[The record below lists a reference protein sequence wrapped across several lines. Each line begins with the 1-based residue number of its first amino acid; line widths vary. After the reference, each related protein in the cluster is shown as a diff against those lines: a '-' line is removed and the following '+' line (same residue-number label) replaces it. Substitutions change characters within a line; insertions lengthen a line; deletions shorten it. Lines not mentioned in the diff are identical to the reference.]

1 MKYISFTYR
10 TWWIFVNHFVGGRCL
25 NVIKYLTCT
34 WSCCLYWSRLFVN
47 QYKFVIQTSKIV
59 QDFWLL
65 VCMYLCGSK
74 ARKQFYHLMAFFCA
88 NMIVKMNSK
97 LKQKKI
103 KSCEH
108 WIVDS
113 RTNSH
118 EFHSRTS
125 AWSEYWLKA
134 SRLSFLSLPK
144 WLWIHFSLGTWKAM
158 NQSLHYSFLHSV
170 EWSTNKDIKHQIL
183 IAFSFLLHFW
193 CIPSFESLIPT
204 SIDWPSLENGH

>member
-1 MKYISFTYR
+1 MSQCHQ
-10 TWWIFVNHFVGGRCL
+10 IFHLHMFMLSLLKLSLCE
-25 NVIKYLTCT
+25 
-34 WSCCLYWSRLFVN
+34 S
-47 QYKFVIQTSKIV
+47 IQTSKIV

-65 VCMYLCGSK
+65 VCMYLWGNK

-113 RTNSH
+113 HTNSH
-118 EFHSRTS
+118 EFHSRMS
-125 AWSEYWLKA
+125 AWSEYWLNKA
-134 SRLSFLSLPK
+134 FLASVPFPSQMTMNPFPPLV
-144 WLWIHFSLGTWKAM
+144 LGKAM

-170 EWSTNKDIKHQIL
+170 EWLTNKDIKHQIL
-183 IAFSFLLHFW
+183 IAFSFLLHFS
-193 CIPSFESLIPT
+193 CILSFESLIPT